1 MQYYNYF
8 VVLIT
13 YLKDKNII
21 PITKNFI
28 FDQSK
33 AAVTFLF
40 IVSKRSFNDI
50 ALTNN
55 FNNSYYFLSEELK
68 VSLDK
73 MLVLLN

>member
-1 MQYYNYF
+1 MQYHNYS

-21 PITKNFI
+21 PITKDFI
-28 FDQSK
+28 FDQNK
-33 AAVTFLF
+33 VAVTFLF
-40 IVSKRSFNDI
+40 IVSQRSFNDI

-55 FNNSYYFLSEELK
+55 FDNSYYFLSEELK